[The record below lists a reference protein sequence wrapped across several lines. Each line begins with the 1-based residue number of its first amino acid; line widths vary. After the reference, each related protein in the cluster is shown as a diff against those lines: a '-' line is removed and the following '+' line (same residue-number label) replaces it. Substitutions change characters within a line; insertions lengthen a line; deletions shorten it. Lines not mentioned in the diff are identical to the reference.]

1 MRTARGTA
9 LAFGVGLLFGGV
21 TSTAV
26 AQEPQV
32 APCRVQRGQRGV
44 HEDNS
49 IALGSMTI
57 GSCAR
62 AIQAASGIGTW
73 GLYEVEVDGNGH
85 LRVNGEEVG
94 VLRSLPNDGPK
105 EGDDPGREQI
115 GSGMPRS
122 AASEV

>member
-32 APCRVQRGQRGV
+32 APCRVQRGQRGI

-49 IALGSMTI
+49 IALGSMTM

-62 AIQAASGIGTW
+62 AIQAASGIGAW
-73 GLYEVEVDGNGH
+73 GLYEVEVDGNGR
-85 LRVNGEEVG
+85 LRVNGEELG
-94 VLRSLPNDGPK
+94 ILRGTPDDSPKDG
-105 EGDDPGREQI
+105 D
-115 GSGMPRS
+115 GSGRG
-122 AASEV
+122 

>member
-1 MRTARGTA
+1 MIAQSFGRTVMRTAHATA
-9 LAFGVGLLFGGV
+9 LALGVGLLFGGM
-21 TSTAV
+21 APCAG

-49 IALGSMTI
+49 VALGSLTM

-73 GLYEVEVDGNGH
+73 GLYEVEVDGNGR

-94 VLRSLPNDGPK
+94 VLRS
-105 EGDDPGREQI
+105 
-115 GSGMPRS
+115 
-122 AASEV
+122 